1 MVMTDRQRATL
12 YSQLTEAI
20 GDEAAGILMEHLP
33 SSGWGELASK
43 KDIMASEERLH
54 RRLGAGETLLQGEL
68 KAAKG
73 ELRVE
78 IGASE
83 SRLGLRLDKILARID
98 TINHRFDKAKGR
110 AS

>member
-1 MVMTDRQRATL
+1 MDPASSVAFSL
-12 YSQLTEAI
+12 IAI
-20 GDEAAGILMEHLP
+20 LRSAAI
-33 SSGWGELASK
+33 
-43 KDIMASEERLH
+43 DIMASEERLH